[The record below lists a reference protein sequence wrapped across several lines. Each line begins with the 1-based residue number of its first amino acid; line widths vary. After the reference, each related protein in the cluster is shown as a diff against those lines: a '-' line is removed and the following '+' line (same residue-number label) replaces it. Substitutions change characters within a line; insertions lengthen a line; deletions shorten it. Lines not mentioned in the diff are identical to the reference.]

1 MATQVD
7 SDVQREMEQVEKDL
21 KEKATEEQAR
31 SKTRIIREV
40 ISYLVGLGFVALY
53 VWMYLTGR

>member
-1 MATQVD
+1 MATKVD
-7 SDVQREMEQVEKDL
+7 SDVQREMEQVEKEL

-31 SKTRIIREV
+31 SRTRIIREV
-40 ISYLVGLGFVALY
+40 ISYLVGLGFVLLY